1 MNYLPFTRPTIDE
14 ATISGVADVLRSGWI
29 TSGPQVKAFEARLSA
44 YFGGRP
50 VRSVNSGTGTLEL
63 ALAVAGVGSGDE
75 VITTPLSWV
84 ATANVVLRAGAR
96 PVFVDIDPA
105 TRNIDLSLVTAA
117 VTAKT
122 KAIIPVDL
130 AGLPVDRDQLYTIA
144 TKHSL
149 RIIEDAAQSMGA
161 SWKGRRIGSF
171 GDLVSFSFH
180 ANKNMTTTEGGC
192 LVINDEREAELVTQ
206 LRLQGVVRAP
216 DGEQDVEVAG
226 GKYNMTDVAAR
237 IGLGQIE
244 LLDAFN
250 TKRRELARHYFTT
263 FDRELG
269 CGLPPEDFENSNWHM
284 FQITLPLSRMNIS
297 RGAFIEAMHDSGI
310 GTGVHYPAMHL
321 FTLYRNLGWK
331 KGDFPHAEAAGAS
344 ILTLPLF
351 PAMSLADVERVCD
364 TCARILRQHST

>member
-105 TRNIDLSLVTAA
+105 TRNIDMSLVKAA

-130 AGLPVDRDQLYTIA
+130 AGLPVDRDQLYAIA
-144 TKHSL
+144 KKYSL

-206 LRLQGVVRAP
+206 LRLQGVVRSP

-250 TKRRELARHYFTT
+250 TKRRELARHYFAT

-297 RGAFIEAMHDSGI
+297 RGAFIKAMHDAGI

>member
-1 MNYLPFTRPTIDE
+1 M
-14 ATISGVADVLRSGWI
+14 
-29 TSGPQVKAFEARLSA
+29 
-44 YFGGRP
+44 
-50 VRSVNSGTGTLEL
+50 
-63 ALAVAGVGSGDE
+63 
-75 VITTPLSWV
+75 
-84 ATANVVLRAGAR
+84 
-96 PVFVDIDPA
+96 
-105 TRNIDLSLVTAA
+105 
-117 VTAKT
+117 
-122 KAIIPVDL
+122 
-130 AGLPVDRDQLYTIA
+130 
-144 TKHSL
+144 
-149 RIIEDAAQSMGA
+149 
-161 SWKGRRIGSF
+161 
-171 GDLVSFSFH
+171 
-180 ANKNMTTTEGGC
+180 
-192 LVINDEREAELVTQ
+192 
-206 LRLQGVVRAP
+206 VRAP

-284 FQITLPLSRMNIS
+284 FQVTLPLSRMNIS
-297 RGAFIEAMHDSGI
+297 RGAFIKAMHDSGI

>member
-14 ATISGVADVLRSGWI
+14 ATISGVADVLRYGWI

-105 TRNIDLSLVTAA
+105 TRNIDLSLVKAA

-130 AGLPVDRDQLYTIA
+130 AGLPVDRDQLYAIA
-144 TKHSL
+144 KKYSL

-206 LRLQGVVRAP
+206 LRLQGVVRSP

-250 TKRRELARHYFTT
+250 TKRRELARHYFAT

-297 RGAFIEAMHDSGI
+297 RGAFIKAMHDAGI

>member
-29 TSGPQVKAFEARLSA
+29 TSGPHVKAFEARLSA

>member
-130 AGLPVDRDQLYTIA
+130 AGLPVDRDQLYAIA

-297 RGAFIEAMHDSGI
+297 RGAFIKAMHDAGI

>member
-1 MNYLPFTRPTIDE
+1 MDFLPFTRPTIDE

-29 TSGPQVKAFEARLSA
+29 TSGPQVKAFESRLSS
-44 YFGGRP
+44 YFSGRP

-63 ALAVAGVGSGDE
+63 ALSVAGVGGGDE

-105 TRNIDLSLVTAA
+105 TRNIDLSLIGAA

-130 AGLPVDRDQLYTIA
+130 AGLPVDRDRLSAIA
-144 TKHSL
+144 KEHGL
-149 RIIEDAAQSMGA
+149 RVIEDAAQSMGA

-192 LVINDEREAELVTQ
+192 LVLNDEREAELVTQ
-206 LRLQGVVRAP
+206 LRLQGVIRSP

-226 GKYNMTDVAAR
+226 GKDNMTDVAAR

-244 LLDAFN
+244 LVDAFN
-250 TKRRELARHYFTT
+250 TKRRELARHYFAT
-263 FDRELG
+263 FDRTLG
-269 CGLPPEDFENSNWHM
+269 FGLPPEDFENSNWHM
-284 FQITLPLSRMNIS
+284 FQITLPLQRMKIS
-297 RGAFIEAMHDSGI
+297 RGDFIKAMHDAGI